1 MKERFPGKK
10 NLVYAKWNNCNKVG
24 NEALEVCLFC
34 MYFELSIFHYS
45 VGMEVC
51 IGAHMHVFMYL
62 FTACYADSY
71 ELGEKS

>member
-1 MKERFPGKK
+1 
-10 NLVYAKWNNCNKVG
+10 
-24 NEALEVCLFC
+24 

-71 ELGEKS
+71 ESGEKS